1 MHAASLNR
9 RTPIGRDGAGNRD
22 TLREI
27 PARSLMTRRGGSLT
41 IARRRLISR
50 GSRLRAAF
58 ARSHLSQPTTRAP
71 RRNRNRDCND
81 PCRRGTVKGRRV
93 NDEIRF
99 FLLLLLRLFPRSLVL
114 LLHFHSSF
122 IPSALAPSVAL
133 SYDSA
138 LHACMHSRTHAL
150 KHARTK
156 RIGELRRLKF
166 NSARGR
172 AAN

>member
-1 MHAASLNR
+1 MHGASLNR
-9 RTPIGRDGAGNRD
+9 RTPIRRDAGNRD

-50 GSRLRAAF
+50 GLRLRAAL
-58 ARSHLSQPTTRAP
+58 ARSLGISQPGPRGVIAIATVTTRAGG
-71 RRNRNRDCND
+71 
-81 PCRRGTVKGRRV
+81 GTVKDRRV

-99 FLLLLLRLFPRSLVL
+99 FFVVPLSIRPFVPSLARPSSVFSLF
-114 LLHFHSSF
+114 LH
-122 IPSALAPSVAL
+122 PSALAPFAAL
-133 SYDSA
+133 
-138 LHACMHSRTHAL
+138 
-150 KHARTK
+150 HARTK

>member
-9 RTPIGRDGAGNRD
+9 RTPIGRDGASNRD

-27 PARSLMTRRGGSLT
+27 SARSLMTRRGGLLT
-41 IARRRLISR
+41 IARRRLISQ
-50 GSRLRAAF
+50 GSRLRAAL
-58 ARSHLSQPTTRAP
+58 ARISQPTSRAP

-81 PCRRGTVKGRRV
+81 PCQRGTVKGRRV

-99 FLLLLLRLFPRSLVL
+99 FFVVPLPIRSFVPSLARPSAFLLFL
-114 LLHFHSSF
+114 HSS
-122 IPSALAPSVAL
+122 AVAPSVAL
-133 SYDSA
+133 LCNA
-138 LHACMHSRTHAL
+138 VQ
-150 KHARTK
+150 HARTK